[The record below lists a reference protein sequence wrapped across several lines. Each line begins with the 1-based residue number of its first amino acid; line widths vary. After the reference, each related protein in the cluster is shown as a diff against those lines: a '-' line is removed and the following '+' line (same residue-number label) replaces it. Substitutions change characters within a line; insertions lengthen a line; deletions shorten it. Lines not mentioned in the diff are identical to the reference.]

1 MCICCVRAHLGPVS
15 LSTSVNS
22 NTSVTCIKFDYANVN
37 TNWMC
42 FEVVNWAE
50 SRVRNLFS
58 LCSSFLGA
66 GNDTLSDSTVDE
78 KKRLESLD
86 ELYEIRLRKRKVEFN
101 VCWSFEMGQN
111 IELEI
116 SSNSLSLLFKLLPK
130 ILKFETQPK
139 DKPFS
144 SSFFWG
150 HTHHIY
156 NMREGHNVLYRNSYN
171 TWWLIQLQTIDLY
184 IL

>member
-1 MCICCVRAHLGPVS
+1 
-15 LSTSVNS
+15 
-22 NTSVTCIKFDYANVN
+22 
-37 TNWMC
+37 MC

-111 IELEI
+111 FELEI

-130 ILKFETQPK
+130 ILKISKRNPK
-139 DKPFS
+139 IQRLVTEPYTLLKS
-144 SSFFWG
+144 HLITALLLEW
-150 HTHHIY
+150 
-156 NMREGHNVLYRNSYN
+156 LYTTN
-171 TWWLIQLQTIDLY
+171 
-184 IL
+184 